1 MYASARHNA
10 LTYAMYPASTPQVT
24 TTATQLDKQHRA
36 TLARPAAH
44 RLRRALATAV
54 TARRDPIA

>member
-10 LTYAMYPASTPQVT
+10 LTYAMYPATSPQLT
-24 TTATQLDKQHRA
+24 STATQLDNQHRA
-36 TLARPAAH
+36 ALARPATH
-44 RLRRALATAV
+44 RLRHALATAV